1 MDVQISYYCPLHHI
15 TYTDTVFIQL
25 TSTKFTP
32 LTEVF
37 EDRLLNSVIL
47 EPLSSVLFYFQ

>member
-1 MDVQISYYCPLHHI
+1 MDVQTSYYCPLHHI

-25 TSTKFTP
+25 TSAKFTP